1 MTKMLFVK
9 NAMRFFCSV
18 PGMFLLGALVGVLF
32 FGAQFGFSTVN
43 PLTTDWIWHP
53 VTHDTAQHHIGWEFF
68 RAGSDGATITGLAY
82 PEGLPITF
90 MDGIPLLALPLKLFA
105 RILPANFQY
114 FGLWALLCYILI
126 GGLAAVLMRKIWHKI
141 FTKNQI
147 TKKAVAYYIK
157 DKDGNFTAIKRLKDD
172 ESLPNV
178 WGLSAASLYSGE
190 SFRVAVRRGAK
201 EKLGVEVGK
210 MKFVGEME
218 IAREGYDLR
227 LREYQILDYKNEPKL
242 QGQKFYAQFAWQ
254 KNPKILC
261 KAAEQGSLCSRI
273 FLKNLGLWDDDRSIL
288 RMRLWQILFVMAGAL
303 IFVLSPMV
311 LARTLYHPALAAH
324 WLILLGILLIWD
336 APKLTKWWKFTL
348 IWSAMLV
355 GAVLIHPYFLPM
367 LGAMMLIA
375 ALRTKIN
382 WLPFITKIIIPVA
395 LSIATFA
402 VIGGFALGSG
412 AEIRDLHDKGFNLLS
427 FANPGGY
434 SVIPAYPNASY
445 SAETLMWL
453 GLGVWAMVVAVA
465 IMWRGQ
471 YKKFFKEFR
480 RKFAANKARNIA
492 ILVVAFGLLAFAIG
506 VRVDVG
512 PLAVFRW
519 QPPDKIYEIWS
530 AFRAAAR
537 EAWPFYYATIL
548 LVIYAFCLGVKRENI
563 SLAHS
568 TEFRDEKVS
577 SEIHES
583 RSKNS
588 RYRKFQSRNFFRKF
602 GEIAAR
608 NIFATAALALCAIA
622 LVQFNDIWFSPEATT
637 RREGF
642 ALARTTEPQFRPIDI
657 DDLVTT
663 EKHLVMLDYDFRYD
677 QAGTYVIAR
686 TALENNLTLNIG
698 FFARIPEPIWDQQTT
713 WREKVSRG
721 ELSPTDLRDYI
732 FATKKEKLATE
743 IAQHYRIEKRGDFYF
758 VVAW

>member
-1 MTKMLFVK
+1 MKDK
-9 NAMRFFCSV
+9 IIRFLASPRGV
-18 PGMFLLGALVGVLF
+18 FLLGALVGVLF
-32 FGAQFGFSTVN
+32 FGAQFGFSTAN
-43 PLTTDWIWHP
+43 PLATDWIWHG

-68 RAGSDGATITGLAY
+68 RADSTGGIINGLAY

-90 MDGIPLLALPLKLFA
+90 MDGIPLLALPLKLFTG
-105 RILPANFQY
+105 ILPANFQY
-114 FGLWALLCYILI
+114 FGLWALVCYVLI
-126 GGLAAVLMRKIWHKI
+126 GALGAVLMRKIWYKI
-141 FTKNQI
+141 FTKNRI

-157 DKDGNFTAIKRLKDD
+157 DKDGNFTAVKRLKDD

-178 WGLSAASLYSGE
+178 WGLPAASLRSGE
-190 SFRVAVRRGAK
+190 SFRMAVRRGAK
-201 EKLGVEVGK
+201 EKFGVEVGK
-210 MKFVGEME
+210 MRFVGEME
-218 IAREGYDLR
+218 IARGGYDLR

-254 KNPKILC
+254 KNPEVLC

-273 FLKNLGLWDDDRSIL
+273 FLKNLGLWDEDHSIL
-288 RMRLWQILFVMAGAL
+288 RMQLWQILFVMAGAL

-348 IWSAMLV
+348 IWSTMLV

-402 VIGGFALGSG
+402 AIGGFALGSG

-427 FANPGGY
+427 FANPSGY
-434 SVIPAYPNASY
+434 SFIPAYPNASY

-453 GLGVWAMVVAVA
+453 GLGVWAMIIATA

-471 YKKFFKEFR
+471 YKKSFKEFR

-512 PLAVFRW
+512 PLAVFQW

-548 LVIYAFCLGVKRENI
+548 VVIYTFCLGVKRKNI
-563 SLAHS
+563 SFTRS

-577 SEIHES
+577 SEVRES
-583 RSKNS
+583 RSENS

-622 LVQFNDIWFSPEATT
+622 LIQFTDIWFSPKATT

-642 ALARTTEPQFRPIDI
+642 IVAQTTEPQFRAISIDG
-657 DDLVTT
+657 LVTT
-663 EKHLVMLDYDFRYD
+663 QKHLVMLDYDFRYD

-698 FFARIPEPIWDQQTT
+698 FFARIPEPIWQQQTA
-713 WREKVSRG
+713 WRTKVSHG
-721 ELSPTDLRDYI
+721 ELSADDLRDYI
-732 FATKKEKLATE
+732 FATRDEKLSTKA
-743 IAQHYRIEKRGDFYF
+743 ANNYAVNQRDKFYF
-758 VVAW
+758 ITRR